1 MKDTKKTT
9 PKQTTTPNTTPTNN
23 TIFVF
28 DKENYKWMLIGLAI
42 VVIGFLLMVGGG
54 SDDPKKFSEEI
65 FSFRRLTLAPI
76 MVMAGFI
83 LEIYAIMRKPKA

>member
-1 MKDTKKTT
+1 MKDNKKTT
-9 PKQTTTPNTTPTNN
+9 PKQTSTPNTTPTNN

-76 MVMAGFI
+76 MVMAGFL